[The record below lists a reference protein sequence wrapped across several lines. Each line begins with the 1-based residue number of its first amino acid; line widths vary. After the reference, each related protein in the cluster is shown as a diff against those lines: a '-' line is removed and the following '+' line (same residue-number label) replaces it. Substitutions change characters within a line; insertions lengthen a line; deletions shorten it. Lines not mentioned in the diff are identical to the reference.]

1 MRAIA
6 TVLFATLAGG
16 FVPGLSRADVPAA
29 CGDPALRDACL
40 ASCAA
45 ACEDAGF
52 LKENVGYCLDNG
64 MIGRTAD
71 MPPLT
76 DAPQC
81 AGHFDTAAIPSDG
94 AETPPV
100 PAPVEGTDCETLDRL
115 SDRRRCELAKVAP
128 ACSPSVSQLVGEA
141 QLLVRVI
148 DDEVSQYGDL
158 LTRDWTDVTNQELLC
173 GFTIDELD
181 QNYVV
186 ATENPAKLLSLK
198 GQATDIQACQTQ
210 WEVFV
215 RDNAATTGSDRLVDQ
230 VTRDADAR
238 LDALKGQIET
248 ISTSVDTLE
257 NAAEIIV
264 GIVDLHIIYCNSDGT
279 QGAAD

>member
-1 MRAIA
+1 MRAA
-6 TVLFATLAGG
+6 TVLIASIFGALLHAPAFAE
-16 FVPGLSRADVPAA
+16 VPQA
-29 CGDPALRDACL
+29 CRDASLRDTCL
-40 ASCAA
+40 KSCAV
-45 ACEDAGF
+45 ACEDADF
-52 LKENVGYCLDNG
+52 LKDNVGYCLDNG
-64 MIGRTAD
+64 LVGRSA
-71 MPPLT
+71 
-76 DAPQC
+76 DAPSLSDGPGC
-81 AGHFDTAAIPSDG
+81 AAHFDTETTQAQQP
-94 AETPPV
+94 AEPP
-100 PAPVEGTDCETLDRL
+100 AEETGTDCAELDRL

-128 ACSPSVSQLVGEA
+128 SCSPSVSQLIGEA

-186 ATENPAKLLSLK
+186 ATENPAKLRSLK
-198 GQATDIQACQTQ
+198 TQATDIQACQTE

-230 VTRDADAR
+230 VTRDAEAR
-238 LDALKGQIET
+238 LDSLKGQIET
-248 ISTSVDTLE
+248 VSTSVTTLE

-264 GIVDLHIIYCNSDGT
+264 GIVDLHIIYCNPDGPVP
-279 QGAAD
+279 GSAD